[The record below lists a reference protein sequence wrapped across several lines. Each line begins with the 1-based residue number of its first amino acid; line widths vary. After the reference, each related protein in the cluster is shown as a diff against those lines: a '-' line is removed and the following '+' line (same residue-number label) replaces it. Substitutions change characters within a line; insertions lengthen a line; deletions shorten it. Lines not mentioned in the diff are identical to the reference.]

1 MESWPMNRPGERC
14 GILVDAVG
22 DPLVAVQVL
31 SALAEVLVDGV
42 EEDHTRAPIIRE
54 IISRASE
61 QASRCVSP
69 PQGAVESLAR
79 VEERIAPYGRG
90 RGGRRRPGSTTTI
103 TTDGQAAAG
112 GK

>member
-1 MESWPMNRPGERC
+1 MNRPGERC

-31 SALAEVLVDGV
+31 AALAEILVDGV
-42 EEDHTRAPIIRE
+42 EEDHSRAPIIRE

-69 PQGAVESLAR
+69 PQGALESLAR
-79 VEERIAPYGRG
+79 VEERVAPYGRG

-112 GK
+112 GE

>member
-1 MESWPMNRPGERC
+1 MNRPGERC

-31 SALAEVLVDGV
+31 SALAEILVDGV
-42 EEDHTRAPIIRE
+42 EEDHSRAPIIRE

-69 PQGAVESLAR
+69 PQAR
-79 VEERIAPYGRG
+79 WNRW
-90 RGGRRRPGSTTTI
+90 PGSRSASRPM
-103 TTDGQAAAG
+103 GGAG
-112 GK
+112 EEEDDPDRPR